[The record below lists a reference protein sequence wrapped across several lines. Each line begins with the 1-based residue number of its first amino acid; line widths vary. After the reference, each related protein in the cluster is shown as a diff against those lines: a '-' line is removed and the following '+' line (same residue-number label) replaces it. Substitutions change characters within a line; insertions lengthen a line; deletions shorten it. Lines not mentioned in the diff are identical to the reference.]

1 MKHLEVQ
8 DSIEN
13 IDELESTKAELLGL
27 TASIWANEWALEA
40 AQAELKEKGKL
51 TLTMACTLI
60 VSMDKIY
67 EDKSKFNQMP
77 KKDQDFLELCVNNW
91 RGERLSENSSKYK
104 KQIKS
109 QIEFMSKLW

>member
-1 MKHLEVQ
+1 MKRLDVQ

-27 TASIWANEWALEA
+27 TTSIWSNEWALETVS
-40 AQAELKEKGKL
+40 AELKEKGKL

-77 KKDQDFLELCVNNW
+77 KKDQEFLELSVNNW
-91 RGERLSENSSKYK
+91 RWERLSENSSKYK

-109 QIEFMSKLW
+109 QIELISKLL